1 MRIRFLGGAGEVG
14 ASAILVTSNSGKNM
28 LLDAGVRVNEEGTEM
43 LPNLEP
49 LNSVSL
55 DAIVIS
61 HAHLDH
67 SGALPLVAKVSPGA
81 GIYATAATKDLVKV
95 LLYDSIKVAEFRE
108 GLQLFD
114 ADDAEQALDRLV
126 TYGFEAAFE
135 PAPGVLAM
143 FLPAGHILGAA
154 DHEEAAG
161 VGPGQAITG
170 FSSSI

>member
-14 ASAILVTSNSGKNM
+14 ASSILVTSNSGVNI

-55 DAIVIS
+55 DAIIIS

-81 GIYATAATKDLVKV
+81 GIYATTATRDLANV
-95 LLYDSIKVAEFRE
+95 L
-108 GLQLFD
+108 
-114 ADDAEQALDRLV
+114 
-126 TYGFEAAFE
+126 
-135 PAPGVLAM
+135 
-143 FLPAGHILGAA
+143 
-154 DHEEAAG
+154 
-161 VGPGQAITG
+161 
-170 FSSSI
+170 